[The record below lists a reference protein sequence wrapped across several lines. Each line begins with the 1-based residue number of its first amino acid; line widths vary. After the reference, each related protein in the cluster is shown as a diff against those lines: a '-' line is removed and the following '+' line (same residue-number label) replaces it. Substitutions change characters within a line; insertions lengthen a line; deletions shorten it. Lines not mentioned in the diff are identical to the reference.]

1 MPGMCT
7 ERICRGEAAADI
19 SNVKRFGIITEA

>member
-1 MPGMCT
+1 MPDMCT

-19 SNVKRFGIITEA
+19 NNVKRFGIITEA

>member
-7 ERICRGEAAADI
+7 ERICQGEVAVDI

>member
-7 ERICRGEAAADI
+7 ERICRGEAAVDI
-19 SNVKRFGIITEA
+19 SNVKRLGIVTGA